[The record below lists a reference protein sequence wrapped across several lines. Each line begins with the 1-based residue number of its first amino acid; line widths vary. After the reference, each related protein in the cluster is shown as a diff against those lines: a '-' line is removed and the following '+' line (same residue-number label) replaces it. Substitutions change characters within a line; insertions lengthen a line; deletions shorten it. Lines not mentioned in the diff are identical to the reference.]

1 MSRTRKM
8 SVRRA
13 TEAAI
18 EKSLGG
24 LEGWDNAFTLHE
36 ITEVVEPYVRG
47 RYHFDVLKSRV
58 SGVLCNIARYRLD
71 EQRLMMSVP
80 DDTVRRWFI
89 AKTKTEHG
97 WMLDHLNHR
106 IDCIVRKRN
115 SALTIINKRFKA
127 RRAG

>member
-8 SVRRA
+8 SVRTA

-18 EKSLGG
+18 ERSLGG

-36 ITEVVEPYVRG
+36 IAEVVEPYVRG

-71 EQRLMMSVP
+71 EQRLMMSIP

-115 SALTIINKRFKA
+115 LALTIINKRFKA

>member
-1 MSRTRKM
+1 MPRTRKM

-18 EKSLGG
+18 EMSLGR
-24 LEGWDNAFTLHE
+24 LEGWDNSYTLHE
-36 ITEVVEPYVRG
+36 IAKVVEPYVKG

-58 SGVLCNIARYRLD
+58 SNVLCCIARHRLD
-71 EQRLMMSVP
+71 EQRLMMSIT

-97 WMLDHLNHR
+97 WMLDHVNHR
-106 IDCIVRKRN
+106 LDCIVRKRN
-115 SALTIINKRFKA
+115 LMLTIINKRFKT